1 MRRIV
6 CAFCTAVCVLFTA
19 VSCSRSNDSGVD
31 DLGGGITNN
40 NFSNEVTRVAPLDLI
55 QKMAAGGATIHGG
68 TNPPRVEGFFKTGG
82 MLQLRHSTLGAQD
95 PLINKV
101 HDGFYYKFYQQNG
114 AKLKMNYQNF
124 TMGYGARGVDAVISG
139 EGNKFTIF
147 FINKEMDLTTIS
159 GEIFVNDIGEL
170 SISNFQQAVI
180 NKYEDSYSPV
190 GTVRVFKS
198 ETGYA
203 DSTREF

>member
-1 MRRIV
+1 MEQE
-6 CAFCTAVCVLFTA
+6 AW
-19 VSCSRSNDSGVD
+19 
-31 DLGGGITNN
+31 
-40 NFSNEVTRVAPLDLI
+40 
-55 QKMAAGGATIHGG
+55 
-68 TNPPRVEGFFKTGG
+68 
-82 MLQLRHSTLGAQD
+82 MLL
-95 PLINKV
+95 
-101 HDGFYYKFYQQNG
+101 
-114 AKLKMNYQNF
+114 
-124 TMGYGARGVDAVISG
+124 
-139 EGNKFTIF
+139 NKFTIF
-147 FINKEMDLTTIS
+147 FINKQMDLTTIS